1 MPTSVSRIRIQIGF
15 TSYLQYCIDDT
26 TCQKTCQTFG
36 LIPQLLTQCT
46 DNTLWYALKDIKR
59 ILHIYYSTIFRD
71 V

>member
-46 DNTLWYALKDIKR
+46 DNTL
-59 ILHIYYSTIFRD
+59 
-71 V
+71 